1 MPAAQLSRLQAQ
13 IQSIATQFV
22 HPKVFVRNLIQLME
36 MYSDGNIQT
45 STSYT
50 KMEILIP
57 SYRLPEVVIQQIES
71 QLVNLVDLHPTTSIE
86 VIDSLWQK
94 SYFEPRYLAAVMI
107 GNLPA
112 CFADFTLSRLEN
124 WVNPK
129 EETKIVR
136 TLLNIGSQ
144 QIRHQ
149 SYHEWVELIKTWLDN
164 PDEEYQQIGLRAMKI
179 SLDDPRLEEIPL
191 FYKLMEPMIL
201 NVSLPLQKDLLQTF
215 SSLAHQFPKESI
227 SFLKSILEK
236 TESALVRRF
245 IRRCLPFFDDELQKV
260 LLRQL

>member
-13 IQSIATQFV
+13 IKSIATQFV
-22 HPKVFVRNLIQLME
+22 HPKIFVRNLLKLME
-36 MYSDGNIQT
+36 MYSDKNIQA
-45 STSYT
+45 STYT
-50 KMEILIP
+50 KMEVLIP
-57 SYRLPEVVIQQIES
+57 SYRLPQVVIQQIES

-86 VIDSLWQK
+86 VIDGLWQK

-112 CFADFTLSRLEN
+112 DFADFTLSRLEN

-129 EETKIVR
+129 EEKKIVQ
-136 TLLNIGSQ
+136 TLLKISSQ

-149 SYHEWVELIKTWLDN
+149 VFHKWVALIRSWLN
-164 PDEEYQQIGLRAMKI
+164 HPDEEYQQIGLRAMKI
-179 SLDDPRLEEIPL
+179 NIDDPRLEEIPL
-191 FYKLMEPMIL
+191 FYELIEPIIL
-201 NVSLPLQKDLLQTF
+201 NMSLALQKDLLQTF

-236 TESALVRRF
+236 TESTMVHRF
-245 IRRCLPFFDDELQKV
+245 IRRCLPFFDDELQNI